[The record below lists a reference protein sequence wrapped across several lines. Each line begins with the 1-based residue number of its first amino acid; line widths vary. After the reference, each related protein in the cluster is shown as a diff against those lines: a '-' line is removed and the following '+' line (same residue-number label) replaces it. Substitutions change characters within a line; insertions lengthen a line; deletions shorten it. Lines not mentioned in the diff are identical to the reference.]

1 MKDPQRLVE
10 IHPSSR
16 VRRELRAGVE
26 LGPPPGAE
34 RAVWAALNA
43 SMAVSVVAAT
53 ANAATGTA
61 AASSA
66 VSASAAA
73 GAAGGSLAAGTT
85 GLGSAGLTTIF
96 ASVVVGL
103 GAGLLVMLPLSA
115 PDPGHGGTAP
125 VANEA
130 TPSAPARAAPG
141 PGTDARSRE
150 QPRDA
155 VQVVPVPA
163 SALPVETP
171 SRIAAAPSARRAP
184 AALAPSAAEPVTDE
198 SGVVLAARRE
208 LSAGNP
214 ARAREILERG
224 APPDESGGLDQER
237 AALRIEAVTRLGQQ
251 AEAERLARIFLARYP
266 ESPHAARVRA
276 LLRR

>member
-1 MKDPQRLVE
+1 LVE
-10 IHPSSR
+10 VHPSSR
-16 VRRELRAGVE
+16 VRRELRAGVD
-26 LGPPPGAE
+26 LAPPPGAE

-43 SMAVSVVAAT
+43 SIAVSVAAAT

-61 AASSA
+61 AAS
-66 VSASAAA
+66 ASAGA
-73 GAAGGSLAAGTT
+73 GAAGGSLAAGTM

-96 ASVVVGL
+96 ASVVVGV

-115 PDPGHGGTAP
+115 PDRGHGGTVP
-125 VANEA
+125 VASES
-130 TPSAPARAAPG
+130 TPSAPARAAAG
-141 PGTDARSRE
+141 PRIEARSRE
-150 QPRDA
+150 QSRDT
-155 VQVVPVPA
+155 VQLVPVPA

-171 SRIAAAPSARRAP
+171 SRIAGAPSALRAP
-184 AALAPSAAEPVTDE
+184 AASAPFVAEPVTDE

-224 APPDESGGLDQER
+224 APTDESGGLDQER
-237 AALRIEAVTRLGQQ
+237 AALRIEAVARLGQH